1 MVFEIVSCNSDVKL
15 LISISI
21 LKLFSCPFLD
31 VTGRTRQR
39 CIEITKEK
47 FEELKEENLHL
58 NNANQALT
66 RELNI
71 IKKSMK
77 ELQLKLERMKKE
89 NGKPKEVETASSQE
103 GEDNYLV
110 LLLQEGTGIQNFVL
124 ILEVNIIT
132 NIINLLILM
141 FLIFWF
147 GYLWSFINILM
158 LLLLSHFSR
167 VRLCVTP

>member
-31 VTGRTRQR
+31 ITGRTRQR

-47 FEELKEENLHL
+47 LEELKEENFHL
-58 NNANQALT
+58 NNANQTLT
-66 RELNI
+66 HELNI
-71 IKKSMK
+71 TKKTMK

-89 NGKPKEVETASSQE
+89 NGKPKEVEKASSQE

-110 LLLQEGTGIQNFVL
+110 LLLQEGTGIQIFVL
-124 ILEVNIIT
+124 ILEVNI
-132 NIINLLILM
+132 
-141 FLIFWF
+141 
-147 GYLWSFINILM
+147 
-158 LLLLSHFSR
+158 
-167 VRLCVTP
+167 LCNDIC